1 MAGILL
7 AGFCLSA
14 VACFKGGED
23 PVTDAPLTDAPTSDQ
38 AATVPPETEPV
49 KEDIKVH
56 IHSFDELNKD
66 VTADSHGSTYRFSS
80 LEMNAR
86 QYRTLDSSD
95 TKVSNAMYPRV
106 KQMNDGTYF
115 VVYQQGKYGS
125 TIYFATTKDL
135 VNYSA
140 PKAVLSM
147 ESIKNGTDK
156 LKYMTADACI
166 AKNGDIIIVS
176 SYRAEKA
183 YSKNLDEDGIVIV
196 RSSDGGKTWTKPQ
209 NVYIGLNWEP
219 NIICLPSGELQIFFT
234 HSAPM
239 IHYYGMFD
247 DRRSNGA
254 GLLRSTDDGKTWS
267 PLVTGAPYEA
277 QRAMQQY
284 VGIYHGQKFMT
295 DQMPVACVLNNGTT
309 AVACESYTK
318 ENDYKISIGVS
329 EDNFARDL
337 AIDETGPAKRANNM
351 FAGAGPYLDQFES
364 GETLLT
370 YNTSNKFYVRLGSST
385 ALGFGDNMQVF
396 DDMKGYWGSN
406 LVDGTHSA
414 VLAFPNVVSKDDK
427 LTSSLCIGRFFLNH
441 DVRPTEGKITVDGN
455 NEEWTCGDAHFVG
468 SDTQAQMSVR
478 YAFDNGDLLILA
490 ERLDSFLT
498 SGDCIGFILPS
509 EGSSYYNI
517 RFDLEG
523 VNNVMHMENASRGKR
538 IDAEDI
544 EVAIS
549 VVGTVDDITDEDT
562 GAVWEI
568 RIPAKYFVI
577 EDGYLSVIPMLLNKD
592 TKNGKTVTD
601 MPDAC
606 DVTKRITWLRVAAE

>member
-1 MAGILL
+1 MTDVNDTTAHVTEP
-7 AGFCLSA
+7 A
-14 VACFKGGED
+14 VTD
-23 PVTDAPLTDAPTSDQ
+23 PPVTDAPEA
-38 AATVPPETEPV
+38 VY
-49 KEDIKVH
+49 
-56 IHSFDELNKD
+56 IHSFDELN
-66 VTADSHGSTYRFSS
+66 TESATDSHGSVYRFSS
-80 LEMNAR
+80 LEMNFR
-86 QYRTLDSSD
+86 QQRKLESSD

-125 TIYFATTKDL
+125 TIYFATSKDL
-135 VNYSA
+135 VHYSA

-183 YSKNLDEDGIVIV
+183 YSKNLDEDGIVII
-196 RSSDGGKTWTKPQ
+196 RSSDGGKTWSKPQ

-284 VGIYHGQKFMT
+284 VGIYHGQKFMA

-309 AVACESYTK
+309 AIACESYTK
-318 ENDYKISIGVS
+318 EKDYKISIGVS

-337 AIDETGPAKRANNM
+337 AIDEEGPAKRANNM
-351 FAGAGPYLDQFES
+351 FEGAGPYLDQFES

-370 YNTSNKFYVRLGSST
+370 YNTSNKFYARLGSCT
-385 ALGFGDNMQVF
+385 AIGFGERMQAF
-396 DDMKGYWGSN
+396 EGESGYWGSCM
-406 LVDGTHSA
+406 VDGTHSA
-414 VLAFPNVVSKDDK
+414 VLAFPTVNKDANDN
-427 LTSSLCIGRFFLNH
+427 LTSSLNVGRFFLNH
-441 DVRPTEGKITVDGN
+441 DVSTTKTPITLDGN
-455 NEEWTCGDAHFVG
+455 GKEWTCTDAHFVG
-468 SDTQAQMSVR
+468 SETQAQLSVR
-478 YAFDNGDLLILA
+478 YAFDKGDLLILA
-490 ERLDSFLT
+490 ERLDTFLT

-509 EGSSYYNI
+509 EGSSYFNI
-517 RFDLEG
+517 RLDLEG

-549 VVGTVDDITDEDT
+549 VVGTVDDITDDDT

-568 RIPAKYFVI
+568 RIPSKYFVI

-592 TKNGKTVTD
+592 TKNGKTITD

-606 DVTKRITWLRVAAE
+606 DVTKRTTWLRVSAE